1 MDLDRCGGPR
11 LGFGCV
17 SLGSASRGRSWKSDI
32 RLVESAVDAGVTVF
46 DTANAYGHGASEA
59 ILGRALR
66 GRRSSVVISTK
77 VGYTFR
83 ERSLAEQ
90 TARRMIAPVLARARR
105 SAQTASTPNTTPNTA
120 HNGSYTAQDFSVAAI
135 KAGVDASLRRLQ
147 TDHIDVLHL
156 HAPRRVLPDA
166 KAAVEALVDAG
177 KVRRFGIGAESLHVA
192 AAWMDAGNV
201 DVVQVPFGVLDPQA
215 ATEILPVARNSGT
228 DVWIRGVLGGGY
240 VSLAMN
246 EHRRPG
252 STALRHDP
260 KWPLLEELMETAR
273 FAGVTLSTL
282 AMDYARSFPDVGVV
296 LVGIHSDE
304 HLSKNVAMMAG
315 REPDGSLIEAT
326 QRVLDRW
333 ATADESI

>member
-1 MDLDRCGGPR
+1 MELDQCGGPR

-17 SLGSASRGRSWKSDI
+17 SLGSASRGRSWKSDV

-66 GRRSSVVISTK
+66 GRRSSVVVSTK

-83 ERSLAEQ
+83 ERSLAEH
-90 TARRMIAPVLARARR
+90 TARRMVTPVVARARR
-105 SAQTASTPNTTPNTA
+105 SANTGAGGISTNTGTA
-120 HNGSYTAQDFSVAAI
+120 SYTAQDFSAAAI
-135 KAGVDASLRRLQ
+135 NSAVHASLRRLQ

-156 HAPRRVLPDA
+156 HAPRAVLPDA
-166 KAAVEALVDAG
+166 RATVETLVQAG
-177 KVRRFGIGAESLHVA
+177 KVRRVGIGAESLDVA
-192 AAWMDAGNV
+192 ASWLHAGGV
-201 DVVQVPFGVLDPQA
+201 DVVQVPFGVLDPEA
-215 ATEILPVARNSGT
+215 AAEILPVARDAGA

-252 STALRHDP
+252 STMLRRDP

-282 AMDYARSFPDVGVV
+282 AMDYARSFADVSVI

-304 HLSKNVAMMAG
+304 HLSKNVAMMAA
-315 REPDGSLIEAT
+315 REPDDSLIEAT

-333 ATADESI
+333 TRADESI